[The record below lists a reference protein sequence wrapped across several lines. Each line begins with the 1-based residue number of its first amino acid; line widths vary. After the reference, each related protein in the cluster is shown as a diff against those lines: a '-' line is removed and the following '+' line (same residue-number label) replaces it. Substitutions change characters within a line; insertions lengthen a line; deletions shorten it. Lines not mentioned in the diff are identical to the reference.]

1 MRTST
6 LLIAILAVAA
16 VTGVARP
23 AAADLV
29 HYHVLPETTDPGI
42 RAADAKGRKAEHQI
56 YMPAQGE
63 GNGRLLV
70 YLPGS
75 GGEPEGATAIYETAA
90 RRGYHVIGLV
100 YVNDHTIDEMCKQD
114 VSCPGKVLH
123 ENLDGKDRT
132 PVLQVDRANS
142 IENRLVKLLSWLEHN
157 HPEGKWGRY
166 LTAKHNLR
174 WRLIVAMGHSQGGST
189 AAYIGKVRKLSRVA
203 MLSSPSA
210 GFIDATG
217 KVHIATWVKGAFRT
231 DHQRYFLFANTK
243 DPRYPRIQAD
253 SAAIGVPG
261 PLTSVDGARP
271 PYGRSHRLTT
281 SVDAKSP
288 HNSVLE
294 AAFAPVWRTLIG
306 GKTRRGPDHVAKAG
320 PHGRPATAGQAPAG
334 QAPAGQASTGITV
347 GLTLGGA
354 SAGTAPATQTAA
366 TDDADDE
373 PGDDAAAD
381 APTEDTAAD
390 DAADDQAATDDPTDD

>member
-6 LLIAILAVAA
+6 FLIAILAVAA
-16 VTGVARP
+16 VTGHARP

-56 YMPAQGE
+56 YMPAKGE

-70 YLPGS
+70 YFPGS

-100 YVNDHTIDEMCKQD
+100 YVNDHSIDEMCKQD

-174 WRLIVAMGHSQGGST
+174 WRLIAAMGHSQGGAT
-189 AAYIGKVRKLSRVA
+189 AAYIGKVRKLGRVA
-203 MLSSPSA
+203 MLSAPSA
-210 GFIDATG
+210 GFVDATG
-217 KVHIATWVKGAFRT
+217 KVHSATWVKGSFRT
-231 DHQRYFLFANTK
+231 DHQRYFLFASTK
-243 DPRYPRIQAD
+243 DPRYPRIEAD

-261 PLTSVDGARP
+261 PLTSVDGAKP

-281 SVDAKSP
+281 SVDAKNP

-306 GKTRRGPDHVAKAG
+306 GKVRRGPDRIAKAG
-320 PHGRPATAGQAPAG
+320 PHGKPAGQAPAG
-334 QAPAGQASTGITV
+334 QAPAG
-347 GLTLGGA
+347 
-354 SAGTAPATQTAA
+354 PA
-366 TDDADDE
+366 
-373 PGDDAAAD
+373 
-381 APTEDTAAD
+381 
-390 DAADDQAATDDPTDD
+390 